1 MTRPFVEQSTQ
12 RMSIRDT
19 DARRSASHEGEE
31 ALVARMRLGD
41 ADAFEQLFRSYY
53 DSLWRFAFGFVG
65 SRAVAE
71 ELVQDVMLEVWTG
84 RGTWVVRSSVKA
96 YLYGAVRNQALN
108 VQRRKRLELRYEER
122 AVTEGLVAD
131 MTVPGAE
138 IDERLTDERRRF
150 EGKWLCR
157 PRLFPGN
164 R

>member
-1 MTRPFVEQSTQ
+1 
-12 RMSIRDT
+12 
-19 DARRSASHEGEE
+19 
-31 ALVARMRLGD
+31 
-41 ADAFEQLFRSYY
+41 
-53 DSLWRFAFGFVG
+53 VG

-131 MTVPGAE
+131 VTVPAAE
-138 IDERLTDERRRF
+138 IDERLTDERRLKAITQAVQRLK
-150 EGKWLCR
+150 E
-157 PRLFPGN
+157 PRRTILTLRWDHGMTH
-164 R
+164 REIAETLGMSLRAVEMAAARAMATVKRKLARLK